1 MKKSVL
7 TTECY
12 LTKGDSTLFIHK
24 CRKDDMNSGK
34 YLGVGGH
41 FEEGESPD
49 ECMLREI
56 EEETA
61 IKASEIRDF
70 SLRGIVTF
78 KSDIYDIEYIFL
90 FTGEYCGDAPVT
102 PGHCEEGD
110 LEWVTAERVPGLPMW
125 EGDKVFFAALND
137 EKRRF
142 FTCTLEY
149 EGDRLTDSRTR
160 FY

>member
-1 MKKSVL
+1 MKKCVL

-12 LTKGDSTLFIHK
+12 LTRGDETLFMHK
-24 CRKDDMNSGK
+24 CKQDDMNSGK

-56 EEETA
+56 EEETGV
-61 IKASEIRDF
+61 KASEIKDLA
-70 SLRGIVTF
+70 LRGIVTF

-90 FTGEYCGDAPVT
+90 FTGEYTGDREIV
-102 PGHCEEGD
+102 PGNCDEGI
-110 LEWVTAERVPGLPMW
+110 LEWVSAERVPGLPMW
-125 EGDKVFFAALND
+125 EGDKVFFDALND

-149 EGDRLTDSRTR
+149 EGDSLTDSGTR